1 MGEQAKKMWNKN
13 FILLLQGNGFSV
25 FGDILYSIAISFWV
39 YDRTGSTAIMGIMA
53 SISMFVTMFG
63 SPIAG
68 AIVDRSNRKSMIVMM
83 DFIRGLVMF
92 GVAYFAFQEN
102 LSVIMVMFTAF
113 VAAFC
118 HLFFSPSIQT
128 VLVDIIPN
136 KDLMRGQSLNGGIM
150 SLLSLSGRALSG
162 LLLTVFGV
170 PLMILLNGVSF
181 MISAFSELFIEIPPT
196 KKAGTKIHVAQIVA
210 DIKEGAV
217 ATWHD
222 KSLRFLMSGALLLNF
237 LVSGMFSIMLPF
249 VYSKGFDIVQYGLLM
264 SVFSLSGVVSMMV
277 TGIVQFS
284 YKQRYWV
291 MAIGFIVSNFVF
303 ILGYLMGNFYW
314 LAIMFFFANFLN
326 TMANAVLN
334 SVLILAIPADK
345 RGMIIGFVMTAST
358 GGVAMSSLAYGF
370 FAEYIP
376 MTVLAIIGLSLAMIP
391 MLWLTL
397 DRRMK
402 ALFVDVTVSGT

>member
-1 MGEQAKKMWNKN
+1 MVDKSNKLWNKN

-53 SISMFVTMFG
+53 SISLFVTMFG

-68 AIVDRSNRKSMIVMM
+68 AIVDRSNRKSIIVMM

-92 GVAYFAFQEN
+92 GVAYFAFQEQ

-118 HLFFSPSIQT
+118 HLFFSPAIQT
-128 VLVDIIPN
+128 VLVDIIPH
-136 KDLMRGQSLNGGIM
+136 KELMRGQSLNGGLM
-150 SLLSLSGRALSG
+150 SLLGLSGRALSG
-162 LLLTVFGV
+162 LLLSVFGV

-181 MISAFSELFIEIPPT
+181 MISAFSELFITVPPT
-196 KKAGTKIHVAQIVA
+196 KKAGSAISVGQIVA
-210 DIKEGAV
+210 DIKEGAL
-217 ATWHD
+217 ATYHD

-237 LVSGMFSIMLPF
+237 LASGMFSIMLPF
-249 VYSKGFDIVQYGLLM
+249 VYLKGFDIVQYGYLM
-264 SVFSLSGVVSMMV
+264 SVFSLAGLVSMTV
-277 TGIVQFS
+277 TGVVQFS
-284 YKQRYWV
+284 YKQRYLI
-291 MAIGFIVSNFVF
+291 MAMGFIFGNLMF
-303 ILGYLMGNFYW
+303 IAGYLMNNFYL
-314 LAIMFFFANFLN
+314 LAVMFFLANFLN

-358 GGVAMSSLAYGF
+358 GGMAMSSLMYGF
-370 FAEYIP
+370 LAEYIP
-376 MTVLAIIGLSLAMIP
+376 ITVLAIGGLSLAAIP

-397 DRRMK
+397 DHRMK
-402 ALFVDVTVSGT
+402 DLFVEPISPKT

>member
-1 MGEQAKKMWNKN
+1 MGDIAKKMWNKN

-118 HLFFSPSIQT
+118 HLFFSPAIQT

-196 KKAGTKIHVAQIVA
+196 KKAGAKIHVAQIIA

-291 MAIGFIVSNFVF
+291 MAIGFIVSNFIF

-376 MTVLAIIGLSLAMIP
+376 MTMLAIIGLSLAMIP

>member
-1 MGEQAKKMWNKN
+1 MSDIAKKMWNKN
-13 FILLLQGNGFSV
+13 FVLLLQGNGFSV

-39 YDRTGSTAIMGIMA
+39 YERTGSTAIMGIMA

-68 AIVDRSNRKSMIVMM
+68 AIVDRSNRKSIIVMM

-118 HLFFSPSIQT
+118 HLFFSPAIQT

-150 SLLSLSGRALSG
+150 SLLGLSGRALSG

-217 ATWHD
+217 ATYQD
-222 KSLRFLMSGALLLNF
+222 KSLRFLMTGAVLINF
-237 LVSGMFSIMLPF
+237 LISGMFSIMLPF
-249 VYSKGFDIVQYGLLM
+249 VYSKGFDIVQYGYLM
-264 SVFSLSGVVSMMV
+264 SVFSLAGVVSMSI
-277 TGIVQFS
+277 TGIVKFT

-291 MAIGFIVSNFVF
+291 MVFGFIVGNSLF
-303 ILGYLMGNFYW
+303 IIGYLMGNFFL
-314 LAIMFFFANFLN
+314 LAMIFFLANSLI

-358 GGVAMSSLAYGF
+358 GGAAMSSLAYGF
-370 FAEYIP
+370 FAEYIS

-391 MLWLTL
+391 MIWLTL

-402 ALFVDVTVSGT
+402 DLFVEVT

>member
-1 MGEQAKKMWNKN
+1 MSDIAKKMWNKN
-13 FILLLQGNGFSV
+13 FVLLLQGNGFSV

-39 YDRTGSTAIMGIMA
+39 YERTGSTAIMGIMA

-68 AIVDRSNRKSMIVMM
+68 AIVDRSNRKSIIVMM

-118 HLFFSPSIQT
+118 HLFFSPAIQT

-150 SLLSLSGRALSG
+150 SLLGLSGRALSG

-217 ATWHD
+217 ATYQD
-222 KSLRFLMSGALLLNF
+222 KSLRFLMTGAVLINF
-237 LVSGMFSIMLPF
+237 LISGMFSIMLPF
-249 VYSKGFDIVQYGLLM
+249 VYSKGFDIVQYGYLM
-264 SVFSLSGVVSMMV
+264 SVFSLAGVVSMSI
-277 TGIVQFS
+277 TGIVKFT

-291 MAIGFIVSNFVF
+291 MVFGFIVGNSLF
-303 ILGYLMGNFYW
+303 IIGYLMGNFYL
-314 LAIMFFFANFLN
+314 LAMIFFLANSLI

-358 GGVAMSSLAYGF
+358 GGAAMSSLAYGF
-370 FAEYIP
+370 FAEYIS

-391 MLWLTL
+391 MIWLTL

-402 ALFVDVTVSGT
+402 DLFVEVT

>member
-1 MGEQAKKMWNKN
+1 MVDKSNKLWNKN

-53 SISMFVTMFG
+53 SISLFVTMFG

-68 AIVDRSNRKSMIVMM
+68 AIVDRSNRKSIIVMM

-92 GVAYFAFQEN
+92 GVAYFAFQEQ

-118 HLFFSPSIQT
+118 HLFFSPAIQT
-128 VLVDIIPN
+128 VLVDIIPH
-136 KDLMRGQSLNGGIM
+136 KELMRGQSLNGGLM
-150 SLLSLSGRALSG
+150 SLLGLSGRALSG
-162 LLLTVFGV
+162 LLLSVFGV

-181 MISAFSELFIEIPPT
+181 MISAFSELFITVPPT
-196 KKAGTKIHVAQIVA
+196 KKAGSAISVTQIVA
-210 DIKEGAV
+210 DIKEGAL
-217 ATWHD
+217 ATYHD

-237 LVSGMFSIMLPF
+237 LASGMFSIMLPF
-249 VYSKGFDIVQYGLLM
+249 VYLKGFDIVQYGYLM
-264 SVFSLSGVVSMMV
+264 SVFSLAGLVSMTV
-277 TGIVQFS
+277 TGVVQFS
-284 YKQRYWV
+284 YKQRYLI
-291 MAIGFIVSNFVF
+291 MAMGFIFGNLMF
-303 ILGYLMGNFYW
+303 IAGYLMNNFYL
-314 LAIMFFFANFLN
+314 LAVMFFLANFLN

-358 GGVAMSSLAYGF
+358 GGMAMSSLMYGF
-370 FAEYIP
+370 LAEYIP
-376 MTVLAIIGLSLAMIP
+376 ITVLAIGGLSLAAIP

-397 DRRMK
+397 DHRMK
-402 ALFVDVTVSGT
+402 DLFVEPISPKT

>member
-1 MGEQAKKMWNKN
+1 MGDIAKKKWNKN
-13 FILLLQGNGFSV
+13 FVLLLQGNGFSV

-68 AIVDRSNRKSMIVMM
+68 AIVDRSNRKSIIVMM

-92 GVAYFAFQEN
+92 GVAYFAFQDN

-118 HLFFSPSIQT
+118 HLFFSPAIQT

-162 LLLTVFGV
+162 VLLIVFGV

-181 MISAFSELFIEIPPT
+181 MMSAFSELFIEIPPT
-196 KKAGTKIHVAQIVA
+196 KKSGTKIEVAQIVA
-210 DIKEGAV
+210 DIKEGAL

-277 TGIVQFS
+277 TGIVQFT

-291 MAIGFIVSNFVF
+291 MAIGFIVSNFMF

-358 GGVAMSSLAYGF
+358 GGVALSSLAYGF

-402 ALFVDVTVSGT
+402 NLFVESTASET

>member
-1 MGEQAKKMWNKN
+1 MNEISKKLWNKD
-13 FILLLQGNGFSV
+13 FVLLLQGNGFSV

-53 SISMFVTMFG
+53 SISMLVTMFG

-68 AIVDRSNRKSMIVMM
+68 AIVDRSNRKSIIVMM

-118 HLFFSPSIQT
+118 NLFFSPAIQT
-128 VLVDIIPN
+128 VLVDIIPH
-136 KDLMRGQSLNGGIM
+136 KELMRGQSLNGGLM
-150 SLLSLSGRALSG
+150 SLLGLTGRAFSG

-170 PLMILLNGVSF
+170 PLMILLNGISF
-181 MISAFSELFIEIPPT
+181 IISAFSELFINVPPT
-196 KKAGTKIHVAQIVA
+196 KKAGTAINVKQVVA

-217 ATWHD
+217 ATYND

-237 LVSGMFSIMLPF
+237 LVSGMFSILLPF
-249 VYSKGFDIVQYGLLM
+249 VYSKGFDIVQYGYLM
-264 SVFSLSGVVSMMV
+264 SVFSLAGVVSMSV
-277 TGIVQFS
+277 TGIVQFT

-291 MAIGFIVSNFVF
+291 MVIGFIFGNGLF
-303 ILGYLMGNFYW
+303 IIGYLMGNFYW
-314 LAIMFFFANFLN
+314 LALMFFFGNSLN

-345 RGMIIGFVMTAST
+345 RGMIIGFVMTASI
-358 GGVAMSSLAYGF
+358 GGAALSALAYGF
-370 FAEYIP
+370 LAEYIP
-376 MTVLAIIGLSLAMIP
+376 MTVLAIIGLSLAVIP
-391 MLWLTL
+391 MIWLTL

-402 ALFVDVTVSGT
+402 DLFKEPTII

>member
-1 MGEQAKKMWNKN
+1 MGDIAKKMWNKN
-13 FILLLQGNGFSV
+13 FVLLLQGNGFSV

-68 AIVDRSNRKSMIVMM
+68 AIVDRSNRKSIIVMM

-92 GVAYFAFQEN
+92 GVAYFAYQEN

-118 HLFFSPSIQT
+118 HLFFSPAIQT
-128 VLVDIIPN
+128 VLVDTIPN

-150 SLLSLSGRALSG
+150 SLLGLSGRALSG
-162 LLLTVFGV
+162 VLLIVFGV

-217 ATWHD
+217 ATYND

-237 LVSGMFSIMLPF
+237 LISGMFSIMLPF

-264 SVFSLSGVVSMMV
+264 SVFSLSGVVSMMI

-284 YKQRYWV
+284 YKQRYRV
-291 MAIGFIVSNFVF
+291 MVFGFIVGNGLFL
-303 ILGYLMGNFYW
+303 IGYLMGNFYW
-314 LAIMFFFANFLN
+314 LAMIFFLANSLI

-370 FAEYIP
+370 FAEHIS
-376 MTVLAIIGLSLAMIP
+376 MTVLAISGLSLAMIP
-391 MLWLTL
+391 IVWLTL

-402 ALFVDVTVSGT
+402 DLFVEVTVSET

>member
-1 MGEQAKKMWNKN
+1 MVDKSVKLWNKN

-53 SISMFVTMFG
+53 SISLFVTMFG

-68 AIVDRSNRKSMIVMM
+68 AIVDRSNRKSIIVMM

-92 GVAYFAFQEN
+92 GVAYFAFQEQ

-118 HLFFSPSIQT
+118 HLFFSPAIQT
-128 VLVDIIPN
+128 VLVDIIPH
-136 KDLMRGQSLNGGIM
+136 KELMRGQSLNGGLM
-150 SLLSLSGRALSG
+150 SLLGLSGRALSG
-162 LLLTVFGV
+162 LLLSVFGV

-181 MISAFSELFIEIPPT
+181 MISAFSELFITVPPT
-196 KKAGTKIHVAQIVA
+196 KKAGSAISVTQIAA
-210 DIKEGAV
+210 DIKEGAL
-217 ATWHD
+217 ATYHD
-222 KSLRFLMSGALLLNF
+222 KSLRFLLSGALLLNF

-249 VYSKGFDIVQYGLLM
+249 VYLKGFDIVQYGYLM
-264 SVFSLSGVVSMMV
+264 SVFSLAGLVSMTV
-277 TGIVQFS
+277 TGVVQFS
-284 YKQRYWV
+284 YKQRYLI
-291 MAIGFIVSNFVF
+291 MALGFISGNFVF
-303 ILGYLMGNFYW
+303 IAGYLMRDFY
-314 LAIMFFFANFLN
+314 LMAVMFFLANFLN

-358 GGVAMSSLAYGF
+358 GGMAMSSLTYGF
-370 FAEYIP
+370 LAEYIP
-376 MTVLAIIGLSLAMIP
+376 ITLLAIVGLSLAAIP

-397 DRRMK
+397 DHRMK
-402 ALFVDVTVSGT
+402 DLFVEPISSKT

>member
-1 MGEQAKKMWNKN
+1 MVDKSVKLWNKN

-53 SISMFVTMFG
+53 SISLFVTMFG

-68 AIVDRSNRKSMIVMM
+68 AIVDRSNRKSIIVMM

-92 GVAYFAFQEN
+92 GVAYFAFQEQ

-118 HLFFSPSIQT
+118 HLFFSPAIQT
-128 VLVDIIPN
+128 VLVDIIPH
-136 KDLMRGQSLNGGIM
+136 KELMRGQSLNGGLM
-150 SLLSLSGRALSG
+150 SLLGLSGRALSG
-162 LLLTVFGV
+162 LLLSVFGV

-181 MISAFSELFIEIPPT
+181 MISAFSELFITVPPT
-196 KKAGTKIHVAQIVA
+196 KKAGSAISVTQIAA
-210 DIKEGAV
+210 DIKEGAL
-217 ATWHD
+217 ATYHD
-222 KSLRFLMSGALLLNF
+222 KSLRFLLSGALLLNF

-249 VYSKGFDIVQYGLLM
+249 VYLKGFDIVQYGYLM
-264 SVFSLSGVVSMMV
+264 SVFSLAGLVSMTV
-277 TGIVQFS
+277 TGVVQFS
-284 YKQRYWV
+284 YKQRYLI
-291 MAIGFIVSNFVF
+291 MALGFISGNFVF
-303 ILGYLMGNFYW
+303 IAGYLMRDFY
-314 LAIMFFFANFLN
+314 LMAVMFFLANFLN

-358 GGVAMSSLAYGF
+358 GGMAMSSLMYGF
-370 FAEYIP
+370 LAEYIP
-376 MTVLAIIGLSLAMIP
+376 ITVLAIGGLSLAAIP

-397 DRRMK
+397 DHRMK
-402 ALFVDVTVSGT
+402 DLFVEPISPKT

>member
-1 MGEQAKKMWNKN
+1 MVDKSVKLWNKN

-53 SISMFVTMFG
+53 SISLFVTMFG

-68 AIVDRSNRKSMIVMM
+68 AIVDRSNRKSIIVMM

-92 GVAYFAFQEN
+92 GVAYFAFQEQ

-118 HLFFSPSIQT
+118 HLFFSPAIQT
-128 VLVDIIPN
+128 VLVDIIPH
-136 KDLMRGQSLNGGIM
+136 KELMRGQSLNGGLM
-150 SLLSLSGRALSG
+150 SLLGLSGRALSG
-162 LLLTVFGV
+162 LLLSVFGV

-181 MISAFSELFIEIPPT
+181 MISAFSELFITVPPT
-196 KKAGTKIHVAQIVA
+196 KKAGSAISVTQIAA
-210 DIKEGAV
+210 DIKEGAL
-217 ATWHD
+217 ATYHD
-222 KSLRFLMSGALLLNF
+222 KSLRFLLSGALLLNF

-249 VYSKGFDIVQYGLLM
+249 VYLKGFDIVQYGYLM
-264 SVFSLSGVVSMMV
+264 SVFSLAGLVSMTV
-277 TGIVQFS
+277 TGVVQFS
-284 YKQRYWV
+284 YKQRYLI
-291 MAIGFIVSNFVF
+291 MALGFISGNFVF
-303 ILGYLMGNFYW
+303 IAGYLMRDFY
-314 LAIMFFFANFLN
+314 LMAVMFFLANFLN

-358 GGVAMSSLAYGF
+358 GGMAMSSLTYGF
-370 FAEYIP
+370 LAEYIP
-376 MTVLAIIGLSLAMIP
+376 ITILAIGGLSLAAIP

-397 DRRMK
+397 DHRMK
-402 ALFVDVTVSGT
+402 DLFVEPISPKT

>member
-1 MGEQAKKMWNKN
+1 MSDTAKKMWNKN

-68 AIVDRSNRKSMIVMM
+68 AIVDRSHRKSIIVMM

-92 GVAYFAFQEN
+92 LVAYFAFQEN
-102 LSVIMVMFTAF
+102 LSVIMVMLTAF

-118 HLFFSPSIQT
+118 HLFFAPAIQT

-136 KDLMRGQSLNGGIM
+136 KDLMRGQSLNGGLM
-150 SLLSLSGRALSG
+150 SLLGLTGRAFSG

-181 MISAFSELFIEIPPT
+181 VISAFSELFIDIPAT
-196 KKAGTKIHVAQIVA
+196 KKAGTPIHVRQIAA
-210 DIKEGAV
+210 DIKEGAK
-217 ATWHD
+217 AAYQD

-249 VYSKGFDIVQYGLLM
+249 VYSKGFDIVQYGYLM
-264 SVFSLSGVVSMMV
+264 SVFSLAGVVSMTV

-284 YKQRYWV
+284 YKQRYRI
-291 MAIGFIVSNFVF
+291 MAAGFIFGNVF
-303 ILGYLMGNFYW
+303 FIAGYLMTDFYL
-314 LAIMFFFANFLN
+314 LAFLFFVANALN

-358 GGVAMSSLAYGF
+358 GGVAISSLMYGF
-370 FAEYIP
+370 FAEFVP
-376 MTVLAIIGLSLAMIP
+376 MTVLAIIGLSLAAIP

-397 DRRMK
+397 DKRMK
-402 ALFVDVTVSGT
+402 DLFIEPGINQA

>member
-1 MGEQAKKMWNKN
+1 MSDIAKKMWNKN
-13 FILLLQGNGFSV
+13 FVLLLQGNGFSV

-39 YDRTGSTAIMGIMA
+39 YERTGSTAIMGIMA

-68 AIVDRSNRKSMIVMM
+68 AIVDRSNRKSIIVMM

-118 HLFFSPSIQT
+118 HLFFSPAIQT

-150 SLLSLSGRALSG
+150 SLLGLSGRALSG

-217 ATWHD
+217 ATYQD
-222 KSLRFLMSGALLLNF
+222 KSLRFLMTGAVLINF
-237 LVSGMFSIMLPF
+237 LISGMFSIMLPF
-249 VYSKGFDIVQYGLLM
+249 VYSKGFDIVQYGYLM
-264 SVFSLSGVVSMMV
+264 SVFSLAGVVSMTI
-277 TGIVQFS
+277 TGIVKFT

-291 MAIGFIVSNFVF
+291 MVFGFIVGNSLF
-303 ILGYLMGNFYW
+303 IIGYLMGNFYL
-314 LAIMFFFANFLN
+314 LAMIFFLANSLI

-358 GGVAMSSLAYGF
+358 GGAAMSSLAYGF
-370 FAEYIP
+370 FAEYIS

-391 MLWLTL
+391 MIWLTL

-402 ALFVDVTVSGT
+402 DLFVEVT

>member
-1 MGEQAKKMWNKN
+1 MSDTAKKLWNKN

-68 AIVDRSNRKSMIVMM
+68 AIVDRSHRKSIIVMM
-83 DFIRGLVMF
+83 DFVRGLLMF
-92 GVAYFAFQEN
+92 AVAYFAFQEN

-118 HLFFSPSIQT
+118 QLFFSPAVQT

-136 KDLMRGQSLNGGIM
+136 KDLMRGQSLNGGLM
-150 SLLSLSGRALSG
+150 SLLGLTGRALSG
-162 LLLTVFGV
+162 ILLVVFGV

-181 MISAFSELFIEIPPT
+181 IISAFSELFIDIPPT
-196 KKAGTKIHVAQIVA
+196 KKAGTVISVSQIIA
-210 DIKEGAV
+210 DIKEGAR
-217 ATWHD
+217 ATFND

-249 VYSKGFDIVQYGLLM
+249 VYSKGFDVVQYGYLM
-264 SVFSLSGVVSMMV
+264 SVFSLAGVVSMSV

-284 YKQRYWV
+284 YKQRYLV
-291 MAIGFIVSNFVF
+291 MALGFIFGNVLF
-303 ILGYLMGNFYW
+303 IAGYLMVDFVW
-314 LAIMFFFANFLN
+314 LAFMFFLANFLN

-358 GGVAMSSLAYGF
+358 GGVAMSSLVYGF
-370 FAEYIP
+370 FAEYLP
-376 MTVLAIIGLSLAMIP
+376 MTVLAIIGLSLALLP

-397 DRRMK
+397 DKRMK
-402 ALFVDVTVSGT
+402 DFFIEPVVSET

>member
-1 MGEQAKKMWNKN
+1 MGDIAKKMWNKN
-13 FILLLQGNGFSV
+13 FVLLLQGNGFSV

-68 AIVDRSNRKSMIVMM
+68 AIVDRSNRKSIIVMM

-92 GVAYFAFQEN
+92 GVAYFAYQEN

-118 HLFFSPSIQT
+118 HLFFSPAIQT
-128 VLVDIIPN
+128 VLVDTIPN

-150 SLLSLSGRALSG
+150 SLLGLSGRALSG
-162 LLLTVFGV
+162 VLLIVFGV

-217 ATWHD
+217 ATYND

-237 LVSGMFSIMLPF
+237 LISGMFSIMLPF

-264 SVFSLSGVVSMMV
+264 SVFSLSGVVSMMI

-284 YKQRYWV
+284 YKQRYRV
-291 MAIGFIVSNFVF
+291 MVFGFIVGNSLFL
-303 ILGYLMGNFYW
+303 IGYLMGNFYW
-314 LAIMFFFANFLN
+314 LAMIFFLANSLI

-370 FAEYIP
+370 FAEHIS
-376 MTVLAIIGLSLAMIP
+376 MTVLAISGLSLAMIP
-391 MLWLTL
+391 IVWLTL

-402 ALFVDVTVSGT
+402 DLFVEVTVSET

>member
-1 MGEQAKKMWNKN
+1 MSETAKKLWNKN
-13 FILLLQGNGFSV
+13 FVLLLQGNGFSV

-39 YDRTGSTAIMGIMA
+39 YDRTGSTAIMGVMA

-68 AIVDRSNRKSMIVMM
+68 AIVDRSHRKSIIVMM
-83 DFIRGLVMF
+83 DFIRGLLMF

-102 LSVIMVMFTAF
+102 LSVLMVMFTAF

-118 HLFFSPSIQT
+118 HLFFSPAIQT

-136 KDLMRGQSLNGGIM
+136 KDLMRGQSLNGGLM
-150 SLLSLSGRALSG
+150 SLLGLTGRALSG
-162 LLLTVFGV
+162 MLLVVFGV

-181 MISAFSELFIEIPPT
+181 IISAFSELFIDIPPT
-196 KKAGTKIHVAQIVA
+196 KKAGTAINVKQIVT
-210 DIKEGAV
+210 DIEEGAR
-217 ATWHD
+217 ATFND

-249 VYSKGFDIVQYGLLM
+249 VYSKGFDVIQYGYLM
-264 SVFSLSGVVSMMV
+264 SVFSLAGVVSMSV

-291 MAIGFIVSNFVF
+291 MAFGFVLGNIFF
-303 ILGYLMGNFYW
+303 ISGYLMGNFYW
-314 LAIMFFFANFLN
+314 LALMFFFANFLN

-358 GGVAMSSLAYGF
+358 GGVALSSLAYGF

-376 MTVLAIIGLSLAMIP
+376 ITVLAIIGLSLATIP

-397 DRRMK
+397 DKRMK
-402 ALFVDVTVSGT
+402 DLFVEPVVSET

>member
-1 MGEQAKKMWNKN
+1 MSDTAKKLWNKN
-13 FILLLQGNGFSV
+13 FVLLLQGNGFSV

-63 SPIAG
+63 SPVAG
-68 AIVDRSNRKSMIVMM
+68 AIVDRSHRKSIIVMM

-92 GVAYFAFQEN
+92 FVAYFAFQEN
-102 LSVIMVMFTAF
+102 LSVIMVMITAF

-118 HLFFSPSIQT
+118 HLFFAPAIQT

-136 KDLMRGQSLNGGIM
+136 KDLMRGQSLNGGLM
-150 SLLSLSGRALSG
+150 SLLGLTGRAFSG

-181 MISAFSELFIEIPPT
+181 MISAFSELFIDIPAT
-196 KKAGTKIHVAQIVA
+196 KKAGTKINVVQIVS
-210 DIKEGAV
+210 DIKEGAK
-217 ATWHD
+217 AAYQD

-237 LVSGMFSIMLPF
+237 LASGMFSIMLPF
-249 VYSKGFDIVQYGLLM
+249 VYSKGFDIIQYGYLM
-264 SVFSLSGVVSMMV
+264 SVFSLAGVVSMSI

-284 YKQRYWV
+284 YKQRYRV
-291 MAIGFIVSNFVF
+291 MAIGFVLGNILF
-303 ILGYLMGNFYW
+303 IAGYLMTDFYL
-314 LAIMFFFANFLN
+314 LALLFFLANALN

-358 GGVAMSSLAYGF
+358 GGVAISALMYGF
-370 FAEYIP
+370 FAEFIP
-376 MTVLAIIGLSLAMIP
+376 ITTLAIIGLSLAAIP

-402 ALFVDVTVSGT
+402 DLFIEPVINQT